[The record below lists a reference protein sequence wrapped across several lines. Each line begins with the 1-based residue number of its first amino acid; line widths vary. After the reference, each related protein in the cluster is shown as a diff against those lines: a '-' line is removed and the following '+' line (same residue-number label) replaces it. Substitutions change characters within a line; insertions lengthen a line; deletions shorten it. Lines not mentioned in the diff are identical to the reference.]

1 MNKELLERAWRTVE
15 EANAQCER
23 IEAWLAELKAPER
36 RESFTLIQG
45 GQEDAED
52 A

>member
-1 MNKELLERAWRTVE
+1 MNKELPERARRTVE
-15 EANAQCER
+15 EAEAQCDR
-23 IEAWLAELKAPER
+23 IEAWLAEREVPER

-45 GQEDAED
+45 GQEDVED